1 MTRTWQ
7 AITAALV
14 ALALAAFLPTAP
26 AAAHTG
32 KLKLTVAGD
41 GADGVTVQAVYADG
55 HRLDKMVRLTLTATG
70 PDGRRIGPV
79 QLEPAT
85 EGQGFYASGP
95 ILSAGRWRVTVSAP
109 APHRGEASA
118 LVEARD
124 AQSPPPVP
132 APVAATAPAAGTGDA
147 ARDGGSRWW
156 PFALA
161 GLALAVLAVAVPVL
175 VGRRRPH
182 PR

>member
-7 AITAALV
+7 AIAAALV
-14 ALALAAFLPTAP
+14 GLALAFLATTP

-55 HRLDKMVRLTLTATG
+55 HRLDKVVRLTLNATG
-70 PDGRRIGPV
+70 PDGRRVGPV
-79 QLEPAT
+79 QLEPAA

-95 ILSAGRWRVTVSAP
+95 ILSPGRWRVTVSAP

-118 LVEARD
+118 QVEART
-124 AQSPPPVP
+124 AQSPPPAP
-132 APVAATAPAAGTGDA
+132 APVAATAPAAGTGDT
-147 ARDGGSRWW
+147 ARDGGARWW
-156 PFALA
+156 PLALA
-161 GLALAVLAVAVPVL
+161 GLGLAVLAVAVPL
-175 VGRRRPH
+175 ARRR
-182 PR
+182 RA

>member
-7 AITAALV
+7 AVAAALV
-14 ALALAAFLPTAP
+14 GLALAFLSTAP

-55 HRLDKMVRLTLTATG
+55 HRLDKVVRLTLTATG
-70 PDGRRIGPV
+70 PDGRRVGPV
-79 QLEPAT
+79 QLEPAA

-95 ILSAGRWRVTVSAP
+95 ILSPGRWQVTVSAP

-118 LVEARD
+118 EVEARG
-124 AQSPPPVP
+124 AQSPPPAP
-132 APVAATAPAAGTGDA
+132 APVAPVAPAAGTRDPAG
-147 ARDGGSRWW
+147 DGGTGWW
-156 PFALA
+156 PLALA
-161 GLALAVLAVAVPVL
+161 GLGLAVLAAVAVPL
-175 VGRRRPH
+175 VRRR
-182 PR
+182 RA